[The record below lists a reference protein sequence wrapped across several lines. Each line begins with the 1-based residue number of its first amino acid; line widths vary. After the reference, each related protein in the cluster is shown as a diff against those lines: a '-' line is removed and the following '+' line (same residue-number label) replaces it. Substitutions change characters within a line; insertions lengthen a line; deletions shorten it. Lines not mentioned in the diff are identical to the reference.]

1 MVSLTKYR
9 ERLTYNAAG
18 YLRGKTPNQ
27 TNVVVG
33 HERPGRT
40 HYVLFWKGDRYER
53 FGQKDLERIFGIAPR
68 PKRSGSQEGYPA
80 EPVIRAMWRY
90 FVDRYNNGDPEVEFS
105 HTPH

>member
-18 YLRGKTPNQ
+18 YLRGKTPIKQ
-27 TNVVVG
+27 TLSLDTKDQAEHTMFYSGKVIAMKD
-33 HERPGRT
+33 
-40 HYVLFWKGDRYER
+40 LA
-53 FGQKDLERIFGIAPR
+53 KDLERIFGIAPR